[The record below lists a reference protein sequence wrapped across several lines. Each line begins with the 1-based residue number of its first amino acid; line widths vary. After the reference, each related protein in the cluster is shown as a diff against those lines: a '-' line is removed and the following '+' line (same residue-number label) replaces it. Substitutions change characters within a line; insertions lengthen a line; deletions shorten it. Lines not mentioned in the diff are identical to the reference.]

1 VGLSITNPNAVRER
15 LFPDS
20 REWRDSDSESL
31 THVWDSAMSLQWVCI
46 LNLEC
51 MHVSVRV
58 YGVYECVQAYRKDG
72 ENFLYKFEYEFIS
85 DEGVYACV

>member
-1 VGLSITNPNAVRER
+1 
-15 LFPDS
+15 
-20 REWRDSDSESL
+20 
-31 THVWDSAMSLQWVCI
+31 M
-46 LNLEC
+46 
-51 MHVSVRV
+51 RV